1 MNTFKKYYH
10 EPNVLSGQMANGYME
25 MPQHQETVNQK
36 TQHISIFTQP
46 YVGKKNTQFRQG
58 QILVQMSLYW

>member
-36 TQHISIFTQP
+36 TQHIAIFTQP
-46 YVGKKNTQFRQG
+46 
-58 QILVQMSLYW
+58 